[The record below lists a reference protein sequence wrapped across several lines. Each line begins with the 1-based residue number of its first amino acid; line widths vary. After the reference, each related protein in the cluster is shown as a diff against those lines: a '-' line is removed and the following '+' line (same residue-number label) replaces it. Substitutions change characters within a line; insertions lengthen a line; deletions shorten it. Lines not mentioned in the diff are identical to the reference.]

1 MRKIYFI
8 VFYCLVLITPN
19 ILSQTAY
26 IVDNRFF
33 VKPSPYYF
41 LQDSIFQNYQYIDT
55 NVLHFQNSLP
65 FYFNGQI
72 GTAQPDYLLQHQS
85 AQIGSRV
92 LSIYYPDV
100 LRKEDINIYRTKGF
114 YAQLDGIA
122 GSKDEQHFKA
132 YFTSPIKQTHQINFY
147 FRRSTNTGFYQFQK
161 SNITNLVMDYH
172 WYNTKKL
179 SMDGRVIFNSI
190 KHQENGG
197 IVNDT
202 LTSTAL
208 FIDKSLVPVSLSSA
222 KKSIQS
228 NEAEYNVHYLIQKD
242 SIKALAISL
251 QPFIQQEKYQYVD
264 NKPLSGYYNFV
275 FIDTLQTN
283 DSLHSLKLEL
293 PISTTFQYKKNYFQL
308 SYKYQW
314 NKIYLY
320 TDTMMQN
327 HFIDGQSHH
336 FTKWKDVEIKHHYAF
351 NYIFSGT
358 QKENYKLIANAQIKY
373 HQWLLDIGI
382 KGIQQS
388 PTFQQNF
395 WYSNHFIW
403 LNHFKDVQS
412 VQFSSAFNYSSH
424 LQLSYNFFQHKNYIY
439 FLEQYPQQ
447 YNKDFFVHQFK
458 VQVHTLFWK
467 HLGISANYY
476 YQYKTADIIALPEHF
491 VKGDIYYQGRWFHQ
505 NLLVLTGFQYISSIT
520 AFDTYQ
526 YTPATGI
533 YSVSY
538 TPMQAL
544 PYPHLSFYFSGR
556 IKPVNF
562 FIRIDNI
569 LNGIIEKPYYY
580 LPHYMMPD
588 RAFKMGISW
597 MFFD

>member
-1 MRKIYFI
+1 MKKTYFI
-8 VFYCLVLITPN
+8 ISYCLILIASN
-19 ILSQTAY
+19 ILSQTTY
-26 IVDNRFF
+26 VIDNHFF

-41 LQDSIFQNYQYIDT
+41 LQDSTFQNYEYIDT

-72 GTAQPDYLLQHQS
+72 GTAQPDYLLQHQCI
-85 AQIGSRV
+85 QIGSRV
-92 LSIYYPDV
+92 LSIYYPDI
-100 LRKEDINIYRTKGF
+100 LQKEDLNIYRTKGF

-122 GSKDEQHFKA
+122 GSKDEQHFRSF
-132 YFTSPIKQTHQINFY
+132 FTSPIKQTHQINFY
-147 FRRSTNTGFYQFQK
+147 LRRSTNTGFYQSQK
-161 SNITNLVMDYH
+161 STITNLMMDYH

-179 SMDGRVIFNSI
+179 SMDGQIFFNSI

-197 IVNDT
+197 IVYDT
-202 LTSTAL
+202 LPITSL
-208 FIDKSLVPVSLSSA
+208 FIDKSLVPISLSSA
-222 KKSIQS
+222 KKSVQF
-228 NEAEYNVHYLIQKD
+228 NEAEYNIHYLIKKD
-242 SIKALAISL
+242 SIKGLAISL
-251 QPFIQQEKYQYVD
+251 QPSIQQENYQYVD
-264 NKPLSGYYNFV
+264 NNPLSGYYDFV

-308 SYKYQW
+308 AYKYQW

-320 TDTMMQN
+320 ADTMMQN
-327 HFIDGQSHH
+327 HFINGQSHH
-336 FTKWKDVEIKHHYAF
+336 LTKLKDIEILHRFAF

-358 QKENYKLIANAQIKY
+358 QKNNYNLIVNNQIKF
-373 HQWLLDIGI
+373 HQWLLDIKI

-403 LNHFKDVQS
+403 YNQFKDIQS
-412 VQFSSAFNYSSH
+412 IHFSSTLKYKSH
-424 LQLSYNFFQHKNYIY
+424 FQLSYSFFQYKNYIY
-439 FLEQYPQQ
+439 FLDQYPQQ
-447 YNKDFFVHQFK
+447 YNKNFFVHQFK
-458 VQVHTLFWK
+458 IQIQTLFWK

-476 YQYKTADIIALPEHF
+476 YQYKTADIIALLEHF
-491 VKGDIYYQGRWFHQ
+491 VKGDIYYQGRWFRQ
-505 NLLVLTGFQYISSIT
+505 NLFVLTGLQYISSIT
-520 AFDTYQ
+520 AFDTYK

-533 YSVSY
+533 YNVSY
-538 TPMQAL
+538 SSMLSL

-569 LNGIIEKPYYY
+569 LNGIIEQPYYY

-588 RAFKMGISW
+588 RSFRMGINW